1 MPKKNPNMQY
11 ANLLFEAIKAQ
22 YGVRVTTND
31 VPSLRQKLYA
41 ERKKSASFERLSFVP
56 CPDNPTGE
64 LWIIHR
70 PEEFA

>member
-1 MPKKNPNMQY
+1 MPSKPNPQHVD
-11 ANLLFEAIKAQ
+11 LLFAAINSQ
-22 YGVRVTTND
+22 LGVRVTTND
-31 VPSLRQKLYA
+31 VPNLRKRLYT
-41 ERKKSASFERLSFVP
+41 ERKKSASFESLSFVP